1 VWQVKADALA
11 KFASSSQHK
20 LKVYGGSLVDL
31 KRSPASRAAFRK

>member
-1 VWQVKADALA
+1 VSQVKADALA

-31 KRSPASRAAFRK
+31 KRSPAGRTGSRK